1 MVIIRDSLA
10 FHYVVLQ
17 WRLGSE
23 VGSHRSTNTRKGGD
37 EKMPMYVVLGRHTQK
52 AIENMKASPE
62 RQEAAKKVARS
73 LGGEIKELY
82 YTMGR
87 YDFVAIC
94 EAPNDE
100 AMTKALL
107 IVSGSGA
114 VRTETLPAIPADK
127 AAEIFKGLP

>member
-1 MVIIRDSLA
+1 
-10 FHYVVLQ
+10 
-17 WRLGSE
+17 
-23 VGSHRSTNTRKGGD
+23 
-37 EKMPMYVVLGRHTQK
+37 MYVVLGRHTQK